1 MQRIE
6 RLMTSKHH
14 SSERRQ
20 GRSSKYMLPISGVL
34 IAGLVLLIVASFSPI
49 LWANSG
55 EAAKT
60 AGDPAPFRSLHFA
73 AQNNFDNNGKFTPAI
88 AGFNVA
94 DVSDPQ
100 RLKELPDGVRALVW
114 VGMCEGIT
122 RRFVERV
129 KPFIGDQRV
138 FGFYLMDDPD
148 PRRQLGGT
156 QPAPCE
162 ADKLRAESDWLHAQ
176 MLGTRTFIVLMNLGT
191 GRRPFYDASYRPE
204 ATHIDLFGL
213 AAYPCRSEWNGCD
226 FRAVDRYVVA
236 AEGGEIPRSR
246 MVPMYQAFG
255 SGQWHDDEEG
265 HYVMPTPPQEEK
277 IVRGWH
283 ALVPRPVFDYAY
295 SWGVQRGDYSLQ
307 DDAALQRFF
316 AELHRQDSE
325 QRTK

>member
-1 MQRIE
+1 MRRNE
-6 RLMTSKHH
+6 RLIISKRHL
-14 SSERRQ
+14 SERRQ
-20 GRSSKYMLPISGVL
+20 GRSSKYMLPVSGVL
-34 IAGLVLLIVASFSPI
+34 IASIVLLIVASFSPI

-55 EAAKT
+55 EADKT
-60 AGDPAPFRSLHFA
+60 AGDPAPYRSLHFA

-114 VGMCEGIT
+114 VGMCEGVT
-122 RRFVERV
+122 PRFVERV
-129 KPFIGDQRV
+129 KPFIGGQRV

-148 PRRQLGGT
+148 PRRQLGGMR
-156 QPAPCE
+156 PAPCE

-176 MLGTRTFIVLMNLGT
+176 MPGTRAFIVLMNLGT
-191 GRRPFYDASYRPE
+191 GRRPFYDATYRPE

-226 FRAVDRYVVA
+226 FKAVERYVVA
-236 AEGGEIPRSR
+236 AEGGGIPRSR

-265 HYVMPTPPQEEK
+265 HYIMPTPTQEQE
-277 IVRGWH
+277 IVRRWH

-295 SWGVQRGDYSLQ
+295 SWGVQRGDYALK
-307 DDAALQRFF
+307 DDPALQRFF
-316 AELHRQDSE
+316 AELHRQHLGE
-325 QRTK
+325 